1 MLSLLLT
8 VTTEVVNNSNFPSG
22 SDANAFNNLIDD
34 FSLWIVRV
42 GTIISF
48 VGAIKFALATKDD
61 DSKDKL
67 FGILTMVS
75 GFLIIDAI
83 DVNLFTIRNSY
94 DGFVANSEFHALM
107 TFIRNWIK
115 RLGGFTMF
123 IGAIEFALSMRSKDA
138 GLKITALK
146 TIVAGAMISVLRLLL
161 PDGI

>member
-8 VTTEVVNNSNFPSG
+8 VTTEVINNSNFPSG
-22 SDANAFNNLIDD
+22 SDANAFNNLIDA

-48 VGAIKFALATKDD
+48 VGAIKFAIATKDD

-83 DVNLFTIRNSY
+83 NINLFTIRNNY
-94 DGFVANSEFHALM
+94 DMFVANSEFHTLM
-107 TFIRNWIK
+107 TFIENWME

-123 IGAIEFALSMRSKDA
+123 IGAIEFAFSMKNQDA
-138 GLKITALK
+138 GLKVTALK
-146 TIVAGAMISVLRLLL
+146 TMAAGAMISALAVFL

>member
-1 MLSLLLT
+1 MLSLLLI
-8 VTTEVVNNSNFPSG
+8 TTVVNNSNFPTG
-22 SDANAFNNLIDD
+22 SNANAFGDLIDD

-42 GTIISF
+42 GLIVAIA
-48 VGAIKFALATKDD
+48 GAIKFALAIKDD

-83 DVNLFTIRNSY
+83 NMNLFVISDTY
-94 DGFVANSEFHALM
+94 DGFFANSEFHKLM
-107 TFIRNWIK
+107 TFIKNWIE

-123 IGAIEFALSMRSKDA
+123 IGAVEFAFSMRDKDA
-138 GLKITALK
+138 GLKVTALK
-146 TIVAGAMISVLRLLL
+146 TFAAGAMISVLRVLV